1 MAGPIIISNL
11 SVPLVGIVDTAVV
24 GHLPNPDYIGAVA
37 LGAVIFNFVYWG
49 FGFLRMGTTGFIAQ
63 CFGRGDYT
71 EIRNLLCRA
80 FFLSA
85 VLGLAIIVLQL
96 PINGIAFWLLEGSIE
111 VEGYAS
117 EYFKIRV
124 WGAPAALATY
134 VILGTLIGMH
144 NARATLV
151 LQLILNG
158 TNIILDI
165 LFVTVFHWNVAG
177 VAWATLISEYLA
189 MAAGLWLLFD
199 HRIRGTVDIRHALTY
214 SRIKALLQVNINIFI
229 RTIFIIF
236 AFSYFTALSTKLGS
250 VLLAANAVLLHLNS
264 LMAYGL
270 DGFAHAAEALVGS
283 EYGKR
288 NRQGFRLAV
297 KISTLWALITGLLFT
312 ATFYFWGDDIVALIT
327 NINEVKTTA
336 NQYMLW
342 VILLPMISVWSFQ
355 LDGIFIGTTHTREM
369 RNGMII
375 STLVYLPCT
384 WLFVDWWHNHGLW
397 FSLTVFMILRAVT
410 LGFWYGRIESSMKQN

>member
-24 GHLPNPDYIGAVA
+24 GHLPNPEYIGAVA
-37 LGAVIFNFVYWG
+37 LGAIIFSFVYWG

-63 CFGRGDYT
+63 YFGRDDFA

-80 FFLSA
+80 FFLSTI
-85 VLGLAIIVLQL
+85 LGLVIVLLQL
-96 PINGIAFWLLEGSIE
+96 PINGIAFRLLEGTAE
-111 VEGYAS
+111 VEAYAS

-134 VILGTLIGMH
+134 VILGALIGMH
-144 NARATLV
+144 NARAILV

-158 TNIILDI
+158 TNIVLDI
-165 LFVTVFHWNVAG
+165 IFVTVFHWNVAG

-189 MAAGLWLLFD
+189 MAVGLWLLFD
-199 HRIRGTVDIRHALTY
+199 SRVKGAVDIKQTLTF
-214 SRIKALLQVNINIFI
+214 SKIKVLLKVNFNIFV

-236 AFSYFTALSTKLGS
+236 AFSYFTALSTKLGNI
-250 VLLAANAVLLHLNS
+250 VLAANAVLLHLNS
-264 LMAYGL
+264 LMAHGL

-288 NRQGFRLAV
+288 NRHSFRLAV
-297 KISTLWALITGLLFT
+297 RTSTLWALITGLLFT
-312 ATFYFWGDDIVALIT
+312 ATYFFWGDDIVALIT
-327 NINEVKTTA
+327 NIEDVKTTA
-336 NQYMLW
+336 NQYLPW
-342 VILLPMISVWSFQ
+342 VIVLPVISVWSFQ

-369 RNGMII
+369 RDGMIV
-375 STLVYLPCT
+375 STVVYLVCT
-384 WLFVDWWHNHGLW
+384 WLFVAWWHNHGLW
-397 FSLTVFMILRAVT
+397 LSLMVFMILRAVT
-410 LGFWYGRIESSMKQN
+410 LGFWYGRIESSMN